1 QVQGIDY
8 AYTLQG
14 WLKGINASTLNT
26 NYDMGRDGDASLVG
40 NINAKTATDAIALTL
55 RYYQNDYKQI
65 ARTTLPVEATL
76 PTVGLGSNPLYNGNI
91 GSSIVSLK
99 NMDPHGYQYTYDQLN
114 RIVGMDVHKQ
124 PAVAAN
130 NMSAASLSPDYQ
142 ERISYDPNGNILTYN
157 RNMDNAANM
166 DDLKYNYYY
175 YPKGSNTPM
184 EYDPTAF
191 PTSYSPG
198 DRVTNQLASVQDAL
212 GAPVLTG
219 KDIGTQ
225 NPDNYKYDEIGNLIR
240 DDQENMDIEWTPT
253 GKIAKITNIN
263 KNLVITFAYDP
274 MGNRI
279 MKKVDDGGQIKLTYY
294 TRDAQGNPLAT
305 YANHYTDVNTTE
317 APSPSQLWWIE
328 TPLYGSSRIG
338 MVQPNLEVANAT
350 SPYPDWIRNY
360 FKGKRQYELTN
371 HLGNVLATIKDEKKQ
386 MQLSPGTAIDYFDP
400 IVYTATDYY
409 PFGMPMP
416 NRTYSLSSSKYRFGF
431 NGQEKDDEV
440 YGAGNLNTA
449 EFWQYDT
456 RIGRRWNLDPVP
468 QIDIS
473 DYSVNG
479 NNPISFNDPFGDNF
493 TNPNGKE
500 VVCDDMFKPNADATK
515 VFNTSTSGNKN
526 WDYMTWNKENG
537 SYDIHRIN
545 PSSNNI
551 VSEDIVSKIA
561 STSSSARIR
570 EIARTINE
578 HGSNFG
584 LNNRTA
590 LNHFLSQAAHESGGF
605 RIMSENLNYSAKGL
619 NKTFPKYFGAGKE
632 DADDYAR
639 QPEKI
644 ANYVYGGRNGNNRT
658 GDGYKYRGAGLIQ
671 LTGKA
676 NYTQFNLYLSKNMP
690 HISVS

>member
-409 PFGMPMP
+409 P
-416 NRTYSLSSSKYRFGF
+416 
-431 NGQEKDDEV
+431 
-440 YGAGNLNTA
+440 
-449 EFWQYDT
+449 
-456 RIGRRWNLDPVP
+456 
-468 QIDIS
+468 
-473 DYSVNG
+473 
-479 NNPISFNDPFGDNF
+479 
-493 TNPNGKE
+493 
-500 VVCDDMFKPNADATK
+500 
-515 VFNTSTSGNKN
+515 
-526 WDYMTWNKENG
+526 
-537 SYDIHRIN
+537 
-545 PSSNNI
+545 
-551 VSEDIVSKIA
+551 
-561 STSSSARIR
+561 
-570 EIARTINE
+570 
-578 HGSNFG
+578 
-584 LNNRTA
+584 
-590 LNHFLSQAAHESGGF
+590 
-605 RIMSENLNYSAKGL
+605 
-619 NKTFPKYFGAGKE
+619 
-632 DADDYAR
+632 
-639 QPEKI
+639 
-644 ANYVYGGRNGNNRT
+644 
-658 GDGYKYRGAGLIQ
+658 
-671 LTGKA
+671 
-676 NYTQFNLYLSKNMP
+676 
-690 HISVS
+690 